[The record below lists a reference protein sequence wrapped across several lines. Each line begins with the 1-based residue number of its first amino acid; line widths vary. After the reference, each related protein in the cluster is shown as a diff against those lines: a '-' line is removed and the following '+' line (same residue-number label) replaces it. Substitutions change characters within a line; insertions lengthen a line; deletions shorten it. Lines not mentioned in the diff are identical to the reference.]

1 MASLVRALLS
11 GVLSGDAFSKASSK
25 AVRLAAVA
33 AISGVAVSGA
43 QLAANAQAPDT
54 QPPASAPSATRAVE
68 QSDSPI
74 GIAAGQALMRQAE
87 GAIASQ
93 NYAQAATDLVAARKA
108 LNDVSTY
115 YQNIAGV
122 FVGVDSRVNR
132 GLRDLAVE
140 AAQVRDEASY
150 QLAVVY
156 RAQGSPDLA
165 VPLLVEVLQS
175 QQPTRPLGQQAY
187 QQLYELGFVEVPY
200 DAPSSRSRG
209 RSSEPEETQPDMAP
223 AESAPAESSVEDP
236 AMDAPVED
244 APVEAAPEESS
255 VEDAPA
261 EESAGEAT
269 EAPVEQPDEAAS
281 EAEDQ

>member
-1 MASLVRALLS
+1 MASTVRALLS
-11 GVLSGDAFSKASSK
+11 GPLSDLLSGAPSK
-25 AVRLAAVA
+25 VA
-33 AISGVAVSGA
+33 KVVAITLVTSGA
-43 QLAANAQAPDT
+43 IAGVTQFSAQAQTPDN
-54 QPPASAPSATRAVE
+54 QPPATAPGATRAVA

-74 GIAAGQALMRQAE
+74 GIAAGEALMRQAE
-87 GAIASQ
+87 GAISSQ
-93 NYAQAATDLVAARKA
+93 DYAQAATDLVAARKA

-132 GLRDLAVE
+132 GLRDLAVK
-140 AAQVRDEASY
+140 AAQVRDQASY

-200 DAPSSRSRG
+200 DAPGGRARSG
-209 RSSEPEETQPDMAP
+209 SNEQEQPEAEPDAQPT
-223 AESAPAESSVEDP
+223 
-236 AMDAPVED
+236 
-244 APVEAAPEESS
+244 EEST
-255 VEDAPA
+255 EAPT
-261 EESAGEAT
+261 EESAGEAI
-269 EAPVEQPDEAAS
+269 EVPVEQPTEPP
-281 EAEDQ
+281 AE